1 MKAELYIQNLQKAI
15 GDLCATYVNEPV
27 MHSLEY
33 AIRPYGIMQFEEL
46 KEISVVLAAVKE
58 QLNSLS
64 DECMNIPEGKY
75 DNTPD
80 FSNINTSAYIKEIP
94 T

>member
-15 GDLCATYVNEPV
+15 GDLCAQYINESV
-27 MHSLEY
+27 MQSLEY
-33 AIRPYGIMQFEEL
+33 AIRPYGVMQYEEL
-46 KEISVVLAAVKE
+46 KEISVALAALKE

-64 DECMNIPEGKY
+64 DECVSIPQSICE
-75 DNTPD
+75 NTLD
-80 FSNINTSAYIKEIP
+80 SSDIGNLTYIKEIA